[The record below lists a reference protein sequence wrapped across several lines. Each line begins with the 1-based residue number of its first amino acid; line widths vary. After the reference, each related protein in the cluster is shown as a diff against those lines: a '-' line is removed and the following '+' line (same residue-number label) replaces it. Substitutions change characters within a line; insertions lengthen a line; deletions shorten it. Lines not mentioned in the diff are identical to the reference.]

1 MKTFTEWS
9 LSQTSEGRE
18 LATNSRTKKERDRD
32 RLTRMESL
40 LHELVKTKQ
49 IISRSADH
57 AQE

>member
-9 LSQTSEGRE
+9 LSQSSEGRE
-18 LATNSRTKKERDRD
+18 LATPSITKKKRERD

-49 IISRSADH
+49 IVSRSTDN
-57 AQE
+57 AQR